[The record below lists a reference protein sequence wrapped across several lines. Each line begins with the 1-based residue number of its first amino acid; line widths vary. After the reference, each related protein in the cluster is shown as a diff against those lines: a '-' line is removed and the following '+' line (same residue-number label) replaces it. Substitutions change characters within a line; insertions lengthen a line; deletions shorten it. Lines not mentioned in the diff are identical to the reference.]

1 MLVYITSSTNCYTEV
16 SAWDNANSNT
26 TISPDFTNITITN
39 GSIYIT
45 NCSINISTDGDT
57 TGMYVYTCIYQ

>member
-39 GSIYIT
+39 GSIY
-45 NCSINISTDGDT
+45 
-57 TGMYVYTCIYQ
+57 Y